1 MSSHGLQWRKAGWR
15 GRKDTAG
22 PTAPL
27 THRPQGHKLT
37 VSPAE
42 LRMFQENSKET
53 LAIVAHGSHLAHLI
67 QKLLGEQT
75 CYKISLEL
83 ITSHGA
89 WMQGIVCT

>member
-1 MSSHGLQWRKAGWR
+1 MGCNGEKQDGGEGRTQPDPQHHSHIGHRVTNLQFLQLSHACFRKIA
-15 GRKDTAG
+15 
-22 PTAPL
+22 
-27 THRPQGHKLT
+27 
-37 VSPAE
+37 
-42 LRMFQENSKET
+42 ET
-53 LAIVAHGSHLAHLI
+53 LTIVAHGSHLAHLI